1 MKKLLWD
8 AFLGLYMT
16 CHVIRRYWRYM
27 WSEFKESIDLYGLT
41 SLERSED
48 FQSKLEWADENF
60 EGLMQKFY
68 QDVVQEMVDRGWCKW
83 ERETTA

>member
-8 AFLGLYMT
+8 TFLGLYMT
-16 CHVIRRYWRYM
+16 YHVIHRYWRYM
-27 WSEFKESIDLYGLT
+27 WGEFKESIELYGLT

-48 FQSKLEWADENF
+48 FQSRLEWADENF

-68 QDVVQEMVDRGWCKW
+68 QDVVQEMVDRGWCQWHEKS
-83 ERETTA
+83 TA